1 MHTHPGVYICFLIFM
16 RPTRTGN
23 VRKKNKKLKM
33 KIFLSY
39 NNNYNN
45 YLIKNAVAWA
55 GAAVDACRLIFPFSA
70 IFV

>member
-1 MHTHPGVYICFLIFM
+1 
-16 RPTRTGN
+16 
-23 VRKKNKKLKM
+23 M